1 MEALDKNQSVLVQ
14 APKSTV
20 YLSCLLE
27 AAAGVLR
34 GTGFLRIRRSLQSR
48 RSTKMAKNN
57 ETKNRKS
64 RYNPNR
70 TCYLSED
77 GKYYCFKVWDA
88 DAKTMVVQKLEV
100 GKDLSVEWTLFLDR
114 TDHDEDLNDRYQNEL
129 RDPLF
134 ETKVARYKSDPDAED
149 AVDPWDTVGDKKN
162 SVEAALF
169 AEPEP
174 ENPEISVAR
183 SVIDRCTTAQQ
194 DLIYRHFGMCE
205 QLEAIRHAEAKQ
217 TGKLPS
223 CVAMTNRKNK
233 ILDKVA
239 KALGVERKGRCR
251 QPKKT
256 AK

>member
-1 MEALDKNQSVLVQ
+1 MKN
-14 APKSTV
+14 KET
-20 YLSCLLE
+20 
-27 AAAGVLR
+27 
-34 GTGFLRIRRSLQSR
+34 TTRRS
-48 RSTKMAKNN
+48 K
-57 ETKNRKS
+57 
-64 RYNPNR
+64 YNPER
-70 TCYLSED
+70 ACYLTAD
-77 GKYYCFKVWDA
+77 GRYYCYRYWDPE
-88 DAKTMVVQKLEV
+88 AKRTVDQKLEV
-100 GKDLSVEWTLFLDR
+100 GKDLSLELTMVLDQM
-114 TDHDEDLNDRYQNEL
+114 DYDADLTDRYEGEL

-162 SVEAALF
+162 SVEAVLF

-183 SVIDRCTTAQQ
+183 SVIEQCTAAQQ

-205 QLEAIRHAEAKQ
+205 QLEAIRQAEAKQ